1 MPTLRP
7 RPESLLRGLE
17 IPTKGDG
24 SLARLDQI
32 QEVSFIRKGT
42 MNVKPRS
49 ARVALAAVLV
59 GATALMATTAG
70 SASLLPGSSCNWPSQ
85 KQPFMPWLD
94 AGSYFLAPGGSME
107 GSFSGWALAG
117 GAAAVSGNEPWR
129 VGASSD
135 SRSLALPSGS
145 FAQTPTICVTTLSP
159 DLRFFAVNAGSASS
173 TLRVDLLYVNTFGKS
188 AVTTVARLS
197 GGSQWAVSPIVLFL
211 TNVAVRSALDG
222 STPVSFRF
230 VPEGAGS
237 GWRIDDLHVDPL
249 KGH

>member
-1 MPTLRP
+1 M
-7 RPESLLRGLE
+7 
-17 IPTKGDG
+17 K
-24 SLARLDQI
+24 
-32 QEVSFIRKGT
+32 SFRF
-42 MNVKPRS
+42 
-49 ARVALAAVLV
+49 ARVVAATVLV
-59 GATALMATTAG
+59 AASVVMA
-70 SASLLPGSSCNWPSQ
+70 SASVGRAATSSILPGASCGWPAE
-85 KQPFMPWLD
+85 KQVFLPWLD
-94 AGSYFLAPGGSME
+94 PGSYFLAPGGSME
-107 GSFSGWALAG
+107 GSLNGWTLL
-117 GAAAVSGNEPWR
+117 GAAGPASGNEPWH

-145 FAQTPTICVTTLSP
+145 SAQTPTICVTTLSP
-159 DLRFFAVNAGSASS
+159 GLRFFAVNTGSASS
-173 TLRVDLLYVNTFGKS
+173 TLRVDLLYVNTFGKN

-197 GGSQWAVSPIVLFL
+197 GSSKWTVSPIVLFL